1 MPKHVLTVNKNYRL
15 DDITC
20 RHDRR
25 VHILITKSEVCCKIF
40 IICLDSF

>member
-1 MPKHVLTVNKNYRL
+1 MPEHVLTVINNYRL

-25 VHILITKSEVCCKIF
+25 VYILRGGVFTLF
-40 IICLDSF
+40 FL